1 MNKWFIIFI
10 CGNIDNWAF
19 LGRGVYG
26 EVWKTEIAHINGEKQ
41 PVVLKTFTWP
51 PFLSIKDVKLRF
63 DDLINEI
70 RICQE
75 LTMSGSSNI
84 VRYEGFY
91 APEVHSCKHKQKKIK
106 LKDMLDLTKLF
117 HV

>member
-1 MNKWFIIFI
+1 M
-10 CGNIDNWAF
+10 A
-19 LGRGVYG
+19 
-26 EVWKTEIAHINGEKQ
+26 
-41 PVVLKTFTWP
+41 PVF
-51 PFLSIKDVKLRF
+51 KLRF

-91 APEVHSCKHKQKKIK
+91 APEVHSCKNKHNKKNK

-117 HV
+117 HMLDS